1 MKTKEDL
8 PVQSGG
14 VNGHVESAQPK
25 LKKRRVDEP
34 ATEAA
39 TQESQSSTMS
49 RPLVNIG
56 PSLER
61 HSDSGHDDI
70 PITSSAVEPLQS
82 IPSTNEVG
90 QVCTNGIPRDRIDPE
105 EERVSVSPQR
115 MEKIV
120 MHVRL
125 PLLMIMNRPILR
137 M

>member
-1 MKTKEDL
+1 
-8 PVQSGG
+8 
-14 VNGHVESAQPK
+14 
-25 LKKRRVDEP
+25 
-34 ATEAA
+34 
-39 TQESQSSTMS
+39 MS

-82 IPSTNEVG
+82 IPSTNDIG